1 MEEEEEEEIQTHQ
14 VLVKNDKLKE
24 KLTELTEDCRELFSE
39 FQQLQTEARQTVPE
53 TAVAAEINRLHN
65 RYADIGQ

>member
-1 MEEEEEEEIQTHQ
+1 MQN
-14 VLVKNDKLKE
+14 VKQRSGVHFSLDV
-24 KLTELTEDCRELFSE
+24 LTELTEDCRELFSE

-53 TAVAAEINRLHN
+53 TTVAAEINRLHN